1 MSLHDEPARDAKP
14 DLGSRR
20 LVKNTGL
27 NLLGIVV
34 PALIGLVT
42 VPVVIRWLGT
52 DRFGL
57 FSIILTVFGYFALF
71 DLGLGRASI
80 KFSAEA
86 MGRGAMEDLPRII
99 RTTVGLQTVFGLAGM
114 VLMIVLTPLLAERI
128 LKIPAAN
135 LAEAKGALMIMAL
148 SLPFAIVTPS
158 IRGVLEAGQRF
169 ELVNAVKIPTNA
181 LIYVLPLI
189 GAPLGMGLRGIVL
202 LLTASRVVTL
212 FIWIGL
218 AFRVYPV
225 LARKEGFLPRHR
237 LRKLFSFGG
246 WNALSS
252 FVWFFLVSADRFVL
266 GTLRGMTA
274 VGYYAAPAEATGRMN
289 MLPGSLALT
298 LFPAFSALEG
308 GGDAERS
315 KRLFTRSLK
324 FTLILLG
331 PPAAGL
337 IALAGFILRIWL
349 GPEFALQSRLVLQIL
364 SLGFLI
370 SALAYV
376 PYSYLQGLGRAD
388 LPTKFQLIETA
399 VFIPLLW
406 FGVLRFG
413 INGAAAACT
422 IRVLLD
428 LGLLIEASL
437 RVGKI
442 PLRALAETGIFRI
455 GLILAVF
462 TAALFGAKRLPAA
475 PLWIVLASAL
485 YVLWAW
491 RRALTP
497 EERDGWTGL
506 ARRFFRG
513 KAAGEAAGS

>member
-1 MSLHDEPARDAKP
+1 MKTDGSNEAGTSP
-14 DLGSRR
+14 DLRSQRI
-20 LVKNTGL
+20 VKNTGL
-27 NLLGIVV
+27 NLFGLVI

-42 VPVVIRWLGT
+42 VPVVIHWLGT

-86 MGRGAMEDLPRII
+86 MGRGDTGELPRII
-99 RTTVGLQTVFGLAGM
+99 WTTVGLQTAFGFIGM
-114 VLMIVLTPLLAERI
+114 VLMIAVTQVLAERV

-135 LAEAKGALMIMAL
+135 LAEAKDALILMAL

-189 GAPLGMGLRGIVL
+189 GAPLGMGLRGIVF

-212 FIWIGL
+212 FIWFGL

-225 LARKEGFLPRHR
+225 LRRREFLPRKR
-237 LRKLFSFGG
+237 LRELFSFGG

-252 FVWFFLVSADRFVL
+252 FVWFILVSADRFVL

-308 GGDAERS
+308 GGNAERS
-315 KRLFTRSLK
+315 RSLYARSLK
-324 FTLILLG
+324 FTLIFLG
-331 PPAAGL
+331 PLASGL
-337 IALAGFILRIWL
+337 IALAGFVLRIWL
-349 GPEFALQSRLVLQIL
+349 SPEFAVQSRLVLQVL

-388 LPTKFQLIETA
+388 LPTKFQLAELA
-399 VFIPLLW
+399 VFAPLLW
-406 FGVLRFG
+406 FGVLYYG
-413 INGAAAACT
+413 LAGAAAACVF
-422 IRVLLD
+422 RLLLD
-428 LGLLIEASL
+428 LVLL
-437 RVGKI
+437 
-442 PLRALAETGIFRI
+442 LRAAARIGRIPFRSLAEAGILRL
-455 GLILAVF
+455 GAALAIY
-462 TAALFGAKRLPAA
+462 TAVLFGAKELPAA
-475 PLWIVLASAL
+475 PVWVVLATAA
-485 YVLWAW
+485 YVVWAW
-491 RRALTP
+491 RCALTP
-497 EERDGWTGL
+497 EERAGWIGL
-506 ARRFFRG
+506 ARRVLKRQAG
-513 KAAGEAAGS
+513 KESSGS